1 LEIRESKMGEITV
14 LQVTERLDNKTSRTL
29 GQDLEER
36 LKGQGRQ
43 FIIDLSE
50 LEFINSA
57 GIRTLVTLE
66 KRLSGAEGSLV
77 LCGLDPQVREVFEV
91 SGLSWLFSIVDSR
104 ATAMKTLGLPSLGP
118 LSELAERLLTEPG
131 SGHPLTTSPANSAPG
146 IAALARVAEQL
157 LASGAVGSPADSE

>member
-1 LEIRESKMGEITV
+1 MGEITV

-57 GIRTLVTLE
+57 GIRTFVTLE

-104 ATAMKTLGLPSLGP
+104 ATAMKTLGLPAIGP
-118 LSELAERLLTEPG
+118 VSELAERLLTEAG
-131 SGHPLTTSPANSAPG
+131 SARTPATSPADPG
-146 IAALARVAEQL
+146 PDIAALAQVVERL
-157 LASGAVGSPADSE
+157 LASDSAGQLADSG